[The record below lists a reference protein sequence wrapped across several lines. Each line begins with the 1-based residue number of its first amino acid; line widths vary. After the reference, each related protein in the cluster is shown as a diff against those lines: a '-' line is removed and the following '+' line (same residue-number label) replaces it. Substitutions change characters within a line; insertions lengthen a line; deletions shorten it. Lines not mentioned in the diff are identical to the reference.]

1 MKYLSII
8 AVILGVILTLSFGNA
23 QALLSS
29 NKSYMFSSDG
39 FAIINDKI
47 SDSSSN
53 FSFSIIKAKEKSDLN
68 LQSGIVTIDQKNW
81 NLSDLKG
88 TGLQNGKLFKFNA
101 KATDPQGKSAIIDA
115 TAKLVDTT
123 ASDAIYTIS
132 GTFTQ
137 GQQITK
143 LVYIS
148 KLSEITSKPST
159 DVQKSQTVKILLGAA
174 NPHLETYK
182 TQTNSFKFNFLSQDR
197 ITILPGSSV
206 TFVNEDNVPHSLA
219 SGIDNTM
226 QTNASFIPDGKITS
240 GDILPGQS
248 WTVTYNEKGFYRLFD
263 TKYKHI
269 DITIFVYDTSKI
281 QTTKKPLN

>member
-1 MKYLSII
+1 MNYLAFI
-8 AVILGVILTLSFGNA
+8 AVILGVILTLSFGDS

-47 SDSSSN
+47 STSTSD
-53 FSFSIIKAKEKSDLN
+53 FSFSIIKTKDKSDLN
-68 LQSGIVTIDQKNW
+68 LQSGKVSINEKNW
-81 NLSDLKG
+81 ILSDLKG
-88 TGLQNGKLFKFNA
+88 TFIQSGKLFKFNA
-101 KATDPQGKSAIIDA
+101 KATDPQGKSAIVDA
-115 TAKLVDTT
+115 TAKLLDDT
-123 ASDAIYTIS
+123 ASDAIYSIS
-132 GTFTQ
+132 GTFTEGPQ
-137 GQQITK
+137 TTK

-148 KLSEITSKPST
+148 KLSKINSKPNINI
-159 DVQKSQTVKILLGAA
+159 QKSQTIKILLGAG

-182 TQTNSFKFNFLSQDR
+182 TQPNDFKFNFLSQDR

-219 SGIDNTM
+219 SGIDNTRRH
-226 QTNASFIPDGKITS
+226 NASFIPDGKIVS

-248 WTVTYNEKGFYRLFD
+248 WTVTYNEKGFFRLFD

-269 DITIFVYDTSKI
+269 DVTIFVYDTSKI
-281 QTTKKPLN
+281 QSSKKPLN

>member
-1 MKYLSII
+1 MNYLAFI
-8 AVILGVILTLSFGNA
+8 AVILGVILTLSFGDS

-47 SDSSSN
+47 STSTSD
-53 FSFSIIKAKEKSDLN
+53 FSFSIIKTKDKSDLN
-68 LQSGIVTIDQKNW
+68 LQSGKVSINEKNW
-81 NLSDLKG
+81 ILSDLKG
-88 TGLQNGKLFKFNA
+88 TFIQSGKLFKFNA
-101 KATDPQGKSAIIDA
+101 KATDPQGKSAIVDA
-115 TAKLVDTT
+115 TAKLLDDT
-123 ASDAIYTIS
+123 ASDEIYTIS
-132 GTFTQ
+132 GTFIQ
-137 GQQITK
+137 GQQTTK

-148 KLSEITSKPST
+148 KLSEINSKPNT
-159 DVQKSQTVKILLGAA
+159 NIQKSQTIKILLGAG
-174 NPHLETYK
+174 NPQLETYK
-182 TQTNSFKFNFLSQDR
+182 TQTNNFKFNFLSQDR

-206 TFVNEDNVPHSLA
+206 TFVNEDNVSHSLA

-226 QTNASFIPDGKITS
+226 QKNASFTPDGKIVS
-240 GDILPGQS
+240 GDIPPGQS

-281 QTTKKPLN
+281 QSSKKPLN

>member
-1 MKYLSII
+1 
-8 AVILGVILTLSFGNA
+8 
-23 QALLSS
+23 
-29 NKSYMFSSDG
+29 MFSSDG

-47 SDSSSN
+47 SDSTSN

-68 LQSGIVTIDQKNW
+68 LQSGIVTIDQKTW

-88 TGLQNGKLFKFNA
+88 TVLQSGKLFKFNA
-101 KATDPQGKSAIIDA
+101 KATDPQGKLATFDG
-115 TAKLVDTT
+115 TAKFVDTT
-123 ASDAIYTIS
+123 TSDAIYTIS

-182 TQTNSFKFNFLSQDR
+182 TQTNNFKFNFLSQDR